1 LAATFTHLLLWN
13 WNDLHSAWSWITL
26 SSIKQLWANF
36 DWKIWQADGMQ
47 EQDID
52 DEEIDPHYKQM
63 LKVSFTFW
71 CVISST

>member
-1 LAATFTHLLLWN
+1 M
-13 WNDLHSAWSWITL
+13 TL

-63 LKVSFTFW
+63 LKVGFTFW
-71 CVISST
+71 CIISST